1 MANQF
6 EPVIEKLRDE
16 SDKDTNKQLLF
27 QEYKKYTAPQLT
39 PLRDE
44 FVKEL
49 IHQFLE
55 YKEKADYLYLH
66 YLNEEF

>member
-6 EPVIEKLRDE
+6 TKMIEDLRDK
-16 SDKDTNKQLLF
+16 SDKDTNKKRLY

-39 PLRDE
+39 ALRDE

-49 IHQFLE
+49 IHQFEE
-55 YKEKADYLYLH
+55 YIEKAHYLYLH
-66 YLNEEF
+66 DHI